1 MAESNTSP
9 QPPPRAAND
18 EESCSLERSLTSQNQ
33 KSKSVTICWMS
44 QPLLASGSPAESSH
58 VQSAVSLPVDSDDS
72 SSDSSAPRPPAA
84 ERRWSETCWL
94 GVQNF
99 AHFYWLTSDS
109 LFFLPVVACNA
120 LLVSCVCTVHLR
132 ALISVCVG
140 EMERLRTCL
149 RVTATV
155 KGGGDA
161 SGPPAPKQARYFRQS
176 RHRCFYQDQRWQG

>member
-1 MAESNTSP
+1 MRAALQQSPVTSSQQCLYP
-9 QPPPRAAND
+9 STPTTRHLTRQPP
-18 EESCSLERSLTSQNQ
+18 
-33 KSKSVTICWMS
+33 
-44 QPLLASGSPAESSH
+44 G
-58 VQSAVSLPVDSDDS
+58 
-72 SSDSSAPRPPAA
+72 PPAA

-94 GVQNF
+94 GVQNFHF

-140 EMERLRTCL
+140 EMEHLRTCL

-161 SGPPAPKQARYFRQS
+161 SGPPAPKQARPRYFRQS